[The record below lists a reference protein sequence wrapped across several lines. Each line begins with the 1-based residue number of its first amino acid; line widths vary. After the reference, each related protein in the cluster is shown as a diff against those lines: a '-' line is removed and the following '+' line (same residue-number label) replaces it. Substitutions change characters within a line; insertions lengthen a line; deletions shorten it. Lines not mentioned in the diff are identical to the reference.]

1 MVETVKLVNLDLGN
15 TTDNTTV
22 RPFSDPFIESL
33 QTNPDQTKPEED
45 NEVGYI
51 GRVEATDNEENEE
64 EVGGGAK
71 EEAIDKYYKEDE
83 EGGVEEGVEA

>member
-15 TTDNTTV
+15 ITDNTTV
-22 RPFSDPFIESL
+22 RTFSDPFIESL

-64 EVGGGAK
+64 E
-71 EEAIDKYYKEDE
+71 
-83 EGGVEEGVEA
+83 EGGVQRRRRLISTIRRTKKGEWKRE

>member
-22 RPFSDPFIESL
+22 RTFSDPFIESL

-64 EVGGGAK
+64 EGT
-71 EEAIDKYYKEDE
+71 
-83 EGGVEEGVEA
+83 GVQRRRRLISTIRRTKKGEWKRE